1 MGFDFRH
8 NIFFPRTSLV
18 VDVYTYTS
26 ARVAVYDRR
35 RLVITASVVT
45 TASQT
50 DSVVRTPTRRSR
62 DTHCCYGFL
71 LSWIVIDE
79 NDDLC
84 YSRHRR
90 YYYYVLRPSSSGPS
104 RSLWALVS
112 CVTRFVGRRQSYRPR
127 IGRRS
132 RKRRRPRQSG
142 GGREVAK
149 HDVRRGTYTLHVTLP
164 RLLRNTSNNNH
175 NDNVLIVSYRDDNN
189 NYCAPTT
196 LYIVVH
202 VYPHK
207 TPRFDVYHGHGC
219 VSVCM

>member
-1 MGFDFRH
+1 MKTM
-8 NIFFPRTSLV
+8 IYVIV
-18 VDVYTYTS
+18 VIVVIIITYCGH
-26 ARVAVYDRR
+26 RR
-35 RLVITASVVT
+35 RDRLVLCG
-45 TASQT
+45 
-50 DSVVRTPTRRSR
+50 RLSR
-62 DTHCCYGFL
+62 AL
-71 LSWIVIDE
+71 LDLSAADKVIVPGSEGNPANGGDRG
-79 NDDLC
+79 N
-84 YSRHRR
+84 R
-90 YYYYVLRPSSSGPS
+90 V
-104 RSLWALVS
+104 
-112 CVTRFVGRRQSYRPR
+112 
-127 IGRRS
+127 
-132 RKRRRPRQSG
+132 G
-142 GGREVAK
+142 GGEVAK